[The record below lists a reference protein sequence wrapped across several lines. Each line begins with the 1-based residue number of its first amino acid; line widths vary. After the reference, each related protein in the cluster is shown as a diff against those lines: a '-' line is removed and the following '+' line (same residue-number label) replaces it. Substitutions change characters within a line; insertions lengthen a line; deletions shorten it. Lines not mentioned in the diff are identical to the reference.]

1 MGAKGGG
8 GMNEDV
14 RRVIEDALCDLSRAA
29 NALVAVSYTHP
40 WTPIPRPREFRIC
53 REVCWP
59 KIENGEADF
68 LAMYMP
74 SVSPKL
80 RATCKVDQV
89 DYISANIVAQCT
101 TPHELI
107 TALYNIR
114 AATAWCEAR
123 AAGRLRQ
130 AQEVLRQRRSK

>member
-1 MGAKGGG
+1 
-8 GMNEDV
+8 MNENEEML
-14 RRVIEDALCDLSRAA
+14 IEDAVRDLSRAA

-40 WTPIPRPREFRIC
+40 WTPIPRPREFRLC
-53 REVCWP
+53 MEVYWP
-59 KIENGEADF
+59 KIENGDVDF

-74 SVSPKL
+74 SVSSKL
-80 RATCKVDQV
+80 RATCKVDRV
-89 DYISANIVAQCT
+89 DYISANIVAQCR

>member
-1 MGAKGGG
+1 
-8 GMNEDV
+8 MNEDV
-14 RRVIEDALCDLSRAA
+14 RRVIEDAVRDLSRAA

-40 WTPIPRPREFRIC
+40 WTPIPRPREFRSC

>member
-1 MGAKGGG
+1 MSDKTKL
-8 GMNEDV
+8 
-14 RRVIEDALCDLSRAA
+14 IEDAVRDLSRAA

-40 WTPIPRPREFRIC
+40 WTPIPRPREFRLC

-74 SVSPKL
+74 SVTPKL
-80 RATCKVDQV
+80 RATCKVDWV
-89 DYISANIVAQCT
+89 DEISANIVAQCT

-107 TALYNIR
+107 TALRNIR